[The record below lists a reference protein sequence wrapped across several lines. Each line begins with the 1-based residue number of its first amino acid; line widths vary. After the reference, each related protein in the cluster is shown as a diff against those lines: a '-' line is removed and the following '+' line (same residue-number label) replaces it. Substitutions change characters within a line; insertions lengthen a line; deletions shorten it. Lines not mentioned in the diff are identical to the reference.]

1 MPIESEQ
8 FELSSIYSRTTT
20 MDHETRYDPGEQE
33 DERALSEGE
42 NNDSTEMSSKYTPRL
57 SSAASARTVLVFSV
71 IYTFLHSMVPLPS
84 VFAHTVPRRGGGAF
98 VPKATTIAEV
108 ISAFP
113 VFSLGHFVKPS
124 HPVRILRTAEGSLP
138 P

>member
-1 MPIESEQ
+1 MLIESEQ

-57 SSAASARTVLVFSV
+57 SQHQRVQC
-71 IYTFLHSMVPLPS
+71 
-84 VFAHTVPRRGGGAF
+84 
-98 VPKATTIAEV
+98 
-108 ISAFP
+108 
-113 VFSLGHFVKPS
+113 
-124 HPVRILRTAEGSLP
+124 
-138 P
+138 